1 MKPVKKILQSL
12 TAVALLSGLAIN
24 FNACSEQSP
33 MSPQPTSLSDEGGFR
48 ILQLNASNSLSKTVI
63 ISEVISAANGGLLHL
78 EHGKANGTFIYG
90 NENNAPYNLYQI
102 DPANPNSSVLVGQ
115 LDFASSAMAMH
126 PPNGLLYYVA

>member
-63 ISEVISAANGGLLHL
+63 
-78 EHGKANGTFIYG
+78 
-90 NENNAPYNLYQI
+90 
-102 DPANPNSSVLVGQ
+102 
-115 LDFASSAMAMH
+115 
-126 PPNGLLYYVA
+126 YYRSDQRC